1 MKMKNCIFCDEL
13 NKAIDNDAYYK
24 KPHEY
29 TVALIA
35 RYYYEGEVCG
45 QLTYTSKPLIF
56 CPVCGKK
63 LDLDQIKKEKQEHY
77 HETK

>member
-1 MKMKNCIFCDEL
+1 MNTCIFCAEL
-13 NKAIDNDAYYK
+13 LKVIDDDAYYK
-24 KPHEY
+24 KTHEY

-45 QLTYTSKPLIF
+45 QLTYASKPLNF

-63 LDLDQIKKEKQEHY
+63 LDLDQIKKEIQDRY
-77 HETK
+77 HEKK